1 MMQRTMLS
9 RIAAKFTLSAGLL
22 HSVMVVLAASTMIF
36 GAIVCLDAQTLS
48 GSIVGT
54 VGDPTGAS
62 VVGAV
67 VTVTELQTNTT
78 RTVDTNEGGLY
89 TLSTLPPGIYKL
101 TVSKTGFGGYTSPHI
116 EVTSN
121 TIARVDVSLKVGDQN
136 VQVDVRTDTALL
148 QTDRADVHT
157 QLSASTFQNAPQPT
171 RTYQG
176 VLNLVPGMVPPG
188 GQLAGGTNNPS
199 KSMQFAA
206 NGTGTQGP
214 NVRIEGVSATN
225 PWVQQYTTFV
235 PSTEAIESVNVVTN
249 SPDAEQGLSGG
260 PAVTVQ
266 LKSGT
271 NQMHGSLYEQNVNNY
286 TEARNFFQPAGQ
298 KPPHLV
304 DNTVGGSIGGRLIKD
319 KLFYF
324 GSYEGSFTRAS
335 LAGIISVPTQAMLR
349 GDMSASTTP
358 IYDPVTGN
366 STTGIGKTQFPGNII
381 PASRINPVTAK
392 LIPNI
397 PAPNLPGTV
406 NNYSVIQ
413 GTSYN
418 LHKIDTKFDYVAT
431 QKLRISARYGYQ
443 PYNAVTNPLFGPI
456 LGGSSGAWAAFSSAG
471 AGNYLQHGATL
482 AVSASAT
489 YVATPTLVFDATF
502 GVTQA
507 HQLLSPV
514 LADQK
519 YGSDVLGI
527 PGSNQGSLPLAG
539 GMPNFAIANYGG
551 STGNGTFGYSYP
563 PLEYKDP
570 IFEYVGNVTKT
581 YKSHNIR
588 AGGDVI
594 RLRVNHKEIR
604 NTLFYF
610 PGGLTAR
617 APDPANNI
625 AATPVREFNSVGDF
639 LLGLPQYQTTW
650 VQFDD
655 FLTLRQYQLG
665 FYLRDQWQASHNLT
679 INYGVRWE
687 HYPVPTRAGRG
698 IEYNNMYT
706 DVNNPTIQLCGVGG
720 NAGDCGIKVSNKLF
734 SPSVG
739 VSYRP
744 LQNFVIRAGVS
755 ISPMQVAMAQAL
767 VQNYPGEVQYTATG
781 ANAYTAAGNLTTGFP
796 IQNAPTFNS
805 NGTVNIPVG
814 TANAN
819 TTEKNFRRGYVE
831 SYNLMLEKEFPGG
844 FLASGGYVGTH
855 VVNLGGSYNFN
866 YGTLGGGAASQRL
879 NTPALKITGT
889 TNVFKPI
896 VDSGYNSLQIA
907 VSKRMQN
914 GLSMKMA
921 YTWSKNI
928 QSGFPSGQI
937 WIPEYKELNKSLAP
951 VDRTHNFIVNATYEL
966 PFGAK
971 RSYLNHGFVAAIVGG
986 WSLNGTFYHL
996 SGTPFSILA
1005 DGSSCNCPGNTQR
1018 ADRVKSSIAKTGRGV
1033 FGTTFFD
1040 PTAFAAVNT
1049 VKFGSANY
1057 NSLRGPGA
1065 TNLDAA
1071 IQRQFHIWERTNL
1084 SLRLDSYNVTNTPHF
1099 ANPNNNVST
1108 TGFGTITALNPL
1120 GRQIDQRYFRL
1131 GGRISF

>member
-1 MMQRTMLS
+1 
-9 RIAAKFTLSAGLL
+9 
-22 HSVMVVLAASTMIF
+22 V
-36 GAIVCLDAQTLS
+36 
-48 GSIVGT
+48 
-54 VGDPTGAS
+54 
-62 VVGAV
+62 
-67 VTVTELQTNTT
+67 
-78 RTVDTNEGGLY
+78 
-89 TLSTLPPGIYKL
+89 YKL
-101 TVSKTGFGGYTSPHI
+101 TVSKAAFGGYTNPRV
-116 EVTSN
+116 EVASN
-121 TIARVDVSLKVGDQN
+121 TIARVDIEMKVGDVTEQIE
-136 VQVDVRTDTALL
+136 VRTDNALL

-157 QLSASTFQNAPQPT
+157 QLSAETFQNAPQPT

-298 KPPHLV
+298 APPHLV
-304 DNTVGGSIGGRLIKD
+304 DNTVGGTLGGHLIKD

-335 LAGIISVPTQAMLR
+335 LAGIISVPTPAMLR

-358 IYDPVTGN
+358 IYDPATGN
-366 STTGIGKTQFPGNII
+366 PTTGIGKTQFAGNII

-418 LHKIDTKFDYVAT
+418 LHKVDTKFDYVAT

-443 PYNAVTNPLFGPI
+443 PYYAVTNPLFGPI
-456 LGGSSGAWAAFSSAG
+456 LGGSSGAWPSFSSAG

-507 HQLLSPV
+507 HQLLAPV

-527 PGSNQGSLPLAG
+527 PGSNQGTLPLAG

-588 AGGDVI
+588 AGADVI

-617 APDPANNI
+617 APDA
-625 AATPVREFNSVGDF
+625 AHGVTATPVREYNSVGDF
-639 LLGLPQYQTTW
+639 LLGLPQYMTTW

-655 FLTLRQYQLG
+655 YLTLRQYQIAV
-665 FYLRDQWQASHNLT
+665 YVRDQWQASHNLT

-687 HYPVPTRAGRG
+687 NYPVPTREDRG
-698 IEYNNMYT
+698 IEYNNMLT
-706 DVNNPTIQLCGVGG
+706 DVNNPTMQLCGVGG
-720 NAGDCGIKVSNKLF
+720 NPGDCGIKVSKKLF

-739 VSYRP
+739 ISYRP
-744 LQNFVIRAGVS
+744 FQNFVIRAGVS

-767 VQNYPGEVQYTATG
+767 VQNYPAEVQYTSTG
-781 ANAYTAAGNLTTGFP
+781 ANAYTAGGSLSTGFP
-796 IQNAPTFNS
+796 IQTAPTFNS

-819 TTEKNFRRGYVE
+819 TTDKNFRRGYVE
-831 SYNLMLEKEFPGG
+831 SYNLMLEKELPGG
-844 FLASGGYVGTH
+844 ILASGGYVGTH

-866 YGTLGGGAASQRL
+866 YGQLGGGAASQPL

-889 TNVFKPI
+889 TNVFRPVI
-896 VDSGYNSLQIA
+896 DSGYNSLQIA
-907 VSKRMQN
+907 VSKRLQN
-914 GLSMKMA
+914 GLSVKMA
-921 YTWSKNI
+921 YTWSKNM

-937 WIPEYKELNKSLAP
+937 WIPQFKELNRSLAP
-951 VDRTHNFIVNATYEL
+951 VDRTHNFIVNSIYEL
-966 PFGAK
+966 PFGK
-971 RSYLNHGFVAAIVGG
+971 NKPYLNHGFAAAIVGG

-996 SGTPFSILA
+996 SGLPFNILA

-1018 ADRVKSSIAKTGRGV
+1018 ADRVKNTVARTGRGV
-1033 FGTTFFD
+1033 FGTTYFD
-1040 PTAFAAVNT
+1040 TSAFAPVNT

-1071 IQRQFHIWERTNL
+1071 IQRQFHIWERMNL

-1131 GGRISF
+1131 GGRLSF

>member
-1 MMQRTMLS
+1 MGTVV
-9 RIAAKFTLSAGLL
+9 SAN
-22 HSVMVVLAASTMIF
+22 
-36 GAIVCLDAQTLS
+36 AQTLF

-54 VGDPTGAS
+54 VTDPSGAAVPGAKVE
-62 VVGAV
+62 VVQI
-67 VTVTELQTNTT
+67 QTNTT
-78 RTVDTNEGGLY
+78 RAVETSDGGLY
-89 TLSTLPPGIYKL
+89 TISTLPIGVYKV
-101 TVSKTGFGGYTSPHI
+101 TVTKQGFGGYTNPSV
-116 EVTSN
+116 EVTGN
-121 TIARVDVSLKVGDQN
+121 TIARMDASLKVGD
-136 VQVDVRTDTALL
+136 VSEQVEVRTDTTLL

-157 QLSASTFQNAPQPT
+157 QLGTAVFQDAPQAT

-260 PAVTVQ
+260 PAVTVS

-271 NQMHGSLYEQNVNNY
+271 NTMHGSLYEQNVNNY
-286 TEARNFFQPAGQ
+286 TEARAFFQPANQ
-298 KPPHLV
+298 KAPHLV
-304 DNTVGGSIGGRLIKD
+304 DNTVGGSLGGHFLKD

-335 LAGIISVPTQAMLR
+335 LAGIISTPTPAMLR

-358 IYDPVTGN
+358 IYDPATGN
-366 STTGIGKTQFPGNII
+366 QTTGAGKTQFAGNII

-406 NNYSVIQ
+406 NNYSVVQ

-418 LHKIDTKFDYVAT
+418 LHKIDAKVDYVIS
-431 QKLRISARYGYQ
+431 QKLRVSGRYGYQ
-443 PYNAVTNPLFGPI
+443 PYNAVNNPLFGPI
-456 LGGSSGAWAAFSSAG
+456 LGGSSGAWPAFSSAG

-482 AVSASAT
+482 AISGSMT
-489 YVATPTLVFDATF
+489 YVASPTLVFDGTF

-507 HQLLSPV
+507 HQLLAPV

-527 PGSNQGSLPLAG
+527 PGANQGTLPLAG

-551 STGNGTFGYSYP
+551 STSNGTFGYSYP

-581 YKSHNIR
+581 HNSHNFR
-588 AGGDVI
+588 AGGDII
-594 RLRVNHKEIR
+594 RLHVNHKEIR

-610 PGGLTAR
+610 SGGLTAS
-617 APDPANNI
+617 PNGGPNGS
-625 AATPVREFNSVGDF
+625 ATAVREFNSVGDF

-655 FLTLRQYQLG
+655 YLTLRQYQIS
-665 FYLRDQWQASHNLT
+665 FYARDQWQARNNLT
-679 INYGVRWE
+679 INYGLRWE
-687 HYPVPTRAGRG
+687 NYPVPTRENRG
-698 IEYNNMYT
+698 IEYNNMLT
-706 DVNNPTIQLCGVGG
+706 DPNNPTIQICGAGG
-720 NAGDCGIKVSNKLF
+720 SPSNCGIKTSKALF
-734 SPSVG
+734 APSVG
-739 VSYRP
+739 ISYRP
-744 LQNFVIRAGVS
+744 MTNFVIRAGVA

-767 VQNYPGEVQYTATG
+767 VQNYPSEVQYTSTG
-781 ANAYTAAGNLTTGFP
+781 PNAYTAGGNLTTGFP
-796 IQNAPTFNS
+796 IQNPATVNS

-831 SYNLMLEKEFPGG
+831 SYNLMLEKEFPYG

-866 YGTLGGGAASQRL
+866 YGQLGGGAASQPL
-879 NTPALKITGT
+879 NTPAVRITGT
-889 TNVFKPI
+889 TNVFKP
-896 VDSGYNSLQIA
+896 VLDVNYNSLQVA
-907 VSKRMQN
+907 VNKRLQH
-914 GLSMKMA
+914 GVSMRVA
-921 YTWSKNI
+921 YTWSKNM
-928 QSGFPSGQI
+928 QGGFPSGAI
-937 WIPEYKELNKSLAP
+937 WIPAYKELNRSLAP

-966 PFGAK
+966 PFGK
-971 RSYLNHGFVAAIVGG
+971 NKPFMNHGFMAAILGG

-996 SGTPFSILA
+996 SGIPFSILA

-1018 ADRVKSSIAKTGRGV
+1018 ADRVKSTVSRPGRGV
-1033 FGTTFFD
+1033 FGTTYFD
-1040 PTAFAAVNT
+1040 TSAFAAVNT

-1071 IQRQFHIWERTNL
+1071 VQRQFHIWERLNFNL
-1084 SLRLDSYNVTNTPHF
+1084 RVDSYNVTNTPHF

-1108 TGFGTITALNPL
+1108 TGFGTITALAPL

-1131 GGRISF
+1131 SGRLSW